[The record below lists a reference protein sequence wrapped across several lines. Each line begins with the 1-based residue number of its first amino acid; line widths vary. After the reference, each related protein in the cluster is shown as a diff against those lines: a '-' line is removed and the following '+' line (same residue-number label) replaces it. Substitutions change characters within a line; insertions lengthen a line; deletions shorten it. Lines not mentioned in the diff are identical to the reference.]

1 MRPVP
6 RAVGGADCAAR
17 GFWKKLCCSARLT
30 FFPVIISSSFRMPQ
44 RKLEQLLLNSRVV
57 DPAELANRVA
67 DADQSQSR
75 LGWSLIESGTI
86 DERVLARVVSEGTQT
101 PLIERLPDE
110 VSPWIY
116 RRIPSPIARQ
126 YQIVPLELKDQ
137 TLTVAMIDPTDT
149 DALEV
154 LAAAS
159 GFTISPVVAL
169 KSSLHRLIEH
179 VYPFDIDVDA
189 TRLSPQ
195 NMHDDSG
202 EQSVQTNPVVDPGAT
217 AAITAPLNLSAS
229 PSTLESIEKRL
240 EVVEKQLDQ
249 ISTLAAQARLALD
262 QIRKTIK

>member
-1 MRPVP
+1 
-6 RAVGGADCAAR
+6 
-17 GFWKKLCCSARLT
+17 
-30 FFPVIISSSFRMPQ
+30 MPQ
-44 RKLEQLLLNSRVV
+44 RKLEQLLLNTRVV
-57 DPAELANRVA
+57 DPADLANRVA

-75 LGWSLIESGTI
+75 LGWSLIESGAI

-126 YQIVPLELKDQ
+126 YQVVPLELNDQ
-137 TLTVAMIDPTDT
+137 TLTVAMLDPTDT

-202 EQSVQTNPVVDPGAT
+202 EQSVQTNPIKVDPGAT
-217 AAITAPLNLSAS
+217 AAIPEPVNLSAS
-229 PSTLESIEKRL
+229 PATLESIEKRL
-240 EVVEKQLDQ
+240 EVAEKQLDQ
-249 ISTLAAQARLALD
+249 ISTLAAQARIALD
-262 QIRKTIK
+262 QIRKSIK